1 MFSATTSA
9 QASGAA
15 ASMTETQQQ
24 VVAACKEKA
33 RTASELAD
41 LLGVSKRYVYALA
54 QQGVLKNDTER
65 HTCAKYT
72 AASEPK
78 PKQPPRHLKWRAK
91 EEILQVPSIWHYAER
106 LK

>member
-1 MFSATTSA
+1 
-9 QASGAA
+9 
-15 ASMTETQQQ
+15 MTDTQQQ
-24 VVAACKEKA
+24 AVAACKEKA

-65 HTCAKYT
+65 HTCARYI
-72 AASEPK
+72 AASE

>member
-1 MFSATTSA
+1 
-9 QASGAA
+9 
-15 ASMTETQQQ
+15 MTETQQQ

-33 RTASELAD
+33 RSAAELAE

-54 QQGVLKNDTER
+54 KQGVLENDPELR
-65 HTCAKYT
+65 SKYI
-72 AASEPK
+72 ASES
-78 PKQPPRHLKWRAK
+78 KQPMKHLKWRAN